1 MPPKRGKK
9 PPSKRVFQPLPESSF
24 WIENDA
30 YDRRVYGYLR
40 SESPS
45 LRELEEAGSTFLP
58 HFGSL
63 LQDIFSLLFKYNVI
77 FHRASDV
84 VASALLNE
92 KFLNG
97 IRHGN
102 QYEFL
107 REQTLLNEA
116 RAGLSTLSVMR
127 LPDVYRRGLTL
138 QPGGLTVERLC
149 GQKEPW

>member
-9 PPSKRVFQPLPESSF
+9 PPSKRVFQPLPESSC

-45 LRELEEAGSTFLP
+45 LRELEEAGGTFLP

-92 KFLNG
+92 KFLIG

-116 RAGLSTLSVMR
+116 RPACLHSCSGSVCLR
-127 LPDVYRRGLTL
+127 S
-138 QPGGLTVERLC
+138 
-149 GQKEPW
+149 